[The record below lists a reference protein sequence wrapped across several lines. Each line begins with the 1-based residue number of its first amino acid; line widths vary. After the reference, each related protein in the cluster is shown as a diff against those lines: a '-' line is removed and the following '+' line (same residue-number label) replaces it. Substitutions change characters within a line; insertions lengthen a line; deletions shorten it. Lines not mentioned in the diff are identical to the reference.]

1 MNMPNELTDAILYC
15 LFSGIL
21 SAGAVTGVFLLLRVM
36 LYVPFMQKKWLEN
49 AKEKGNYATALLFKY
64 PLAWSFSNGRELW
77 SYFVYRFSVNG
88 KDYKVRVKLT
98 GHAYRHPVKERT
110 VYWLKSPSHAAA
122 EQAIGR
128 IPDYAGKLMLVL
140 SVIFCGLL
148 LLALLSQ
155 RIGVAA

>member
-36 LYVPFMQKKWLEN
+36 LYVPFMQKKWLEK

-88 KDYKVRVKLT
+88 KDYKVRVKL
-98 GHAYRHPVKERT
+98 YRAC
-110 VYWLKSPSHAAA
+110 LPSSGQGTHGILAQ
-122 EQAIGR
+122 ES
-128 IPDYAGKLMLVL
+128 L
-140 SVIFCGLL
+140 SRCG
-148 LLALLSQ
+148 
-155 RIGVAA
+155 